1 MTRRDK
7 YYYQL
12 RSLRIPGAIGATV
25 SHDLHRKRR
34 DAISP
39 FFSKRNVLYLEPVI
53 TQKVEQLCQLINKH
67 AVEKTPINLSDI
79 LYAFCNEYGLV

>member
-12 RSLRIPGAIGATV
+12 RSLRIPGAVGATV
-25 SHDLHRKRR
+25 
-34 DAISP
+34 SP

-67 AVEKTPINLSDI
+67 AVEMTPINLSDI

>member
-39 FFSKRNVLYLEPVI
+39 FFTKRNVLYLEPVI
-53 TQKVEQLCQLINKH
+53 TQKVEKLCNLINKY
-67 AVEKTPINLSDI
+67 AVGKAPINLSDI
-79 LYAFCNEYGLV
+79 FYAFCNEYGLI